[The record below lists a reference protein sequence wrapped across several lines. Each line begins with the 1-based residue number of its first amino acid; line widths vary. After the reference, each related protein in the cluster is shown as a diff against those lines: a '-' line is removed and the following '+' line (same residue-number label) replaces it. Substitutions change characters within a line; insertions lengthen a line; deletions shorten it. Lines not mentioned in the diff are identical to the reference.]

1 MCKFKSKFKEMN
13 RERMK
18 ILLILLTIGL
28 GASSPQ
34 KKDPDQILD
43 EVKKTFNQVQDY
55 VVDVNIKVDVDFIKV
70 PETQATIY
78 YKQPDKVHLE
88 SKSFAM
94 LPREGLDLSP
104 IGLLKEKYTAIYEKE
119 DTVGGNKTDVVKVI
133 PLGDESNVVLTTLW
147 IDEGRHFIRKVQ
159 STLKI
164 GGTFSIELK
173 YDNSKMNYPLP
184 SSMIFTFN
192 IERLNLPKGMAGE
205 LNKNKSNDEKKTTGK
220 VYITYS
226 NYKVNKGIPD
236 SVFEEKK

>member
-1 MCKFKSKFKEMN
+1 
-13 RERMK
+13 MK
-18 ILLILLTIGL
+18 ILLILLTISFEV
-28 GASSPQ
+28 ANPQ
-34 KKDPDQILD
+34 EKDPDQILD
-43 EVKKTFNQVQDY
+43 EVKKTFNQVEDY

-94 LPREGLDLSP
+94 LPREGLDFSP

-119 DTVGGNKTDVVKVI
+119 DTVSGNKTDVVKVI

-147 IDEGRHFIRKVQ
+147 IDEAKHFIRKVQ

-173 YDNSKMNYPLP
+173 YDNPRMNYPLP
-184 SSMIFTFN
+184 SSMIFN

-226 NYKVNKGIPD
+226 NYKVNKDIPD
-236 SVFEEKK
+236 SVFEEKKK

>member
-1 MCKFKSKFKEMN
+1 
-13 RERMK
+13 MK
-18 ILLILLTIGL
+18 ILLILLTISFEV
-28 GASSPQ
+28 ANPQ
-34 KKDPDQILD
+34 EKDPDQILD
-43 EVKKTFNQVQDY
+43 EVKKTFNQVEDY

-94 LPREGLDLSP
+94 LPREGLDFSP

-119 DTVGGNKTDVVKVI
+119 DTVSGNKTDVVKVI

-147 IDEGRHFIRKVQ
+147 IDEAKHFIRKVQ

-173 YDNSKMNYPLP
+173 YDNPRMNYPLP

-192 IERLNLPKGMAGE
+192 IERLNLPKGMGGE
-205 LNKNKSNDEKKTTGK
+205 LNEDKPKDEKKRTTGK
-220 VYITYS
+220 VYVNYS